1 VLYLAGWGHSG
12 STLAESLLDQVPGLV
27 GVGEIKFL
35 WERGLLQNRR
45 CSCGTPLR
53 SCDFWV
59 QVLKEAFGA
68 VPDNA
73 TVRAPGFTALY
84 WSAWNLATERIT
96 RRSGLP
102 YLRFRYEDLVA
113 DPAGTLRGI
122 TDLSGVPAAALPLG
136 ERGEVLV
143 QRTPPGVRQ
152 PDAVPVGP
160 GAAAPRRRVDDR
172 HVPAPPLPDGRG
184 HGAAAAS
191 LRVPRLLILPQERPP
206 PADGATSSSF

>member
-1 VLYLAGWGHSG
+1 VRSDPSSNTRVLYLAGWGHSG

-136 ERGEVLV
+136 ERGEVLDDEWTTGMSP
-143 QRTPPGVRQ
+143 RHRYLTG
-152 PDAVPVGP
+152 AVTVPL
-160 GAAAPRRRVDDR
+160 R
-172 HVPAPPLPDGRG
+172 HRYGYRD
-184 HGAAAAS
+184 S
-191 LRVPRLLILPQERPP
+191 
-206 PADGATSSSF
+206 